1 MVASVIV
8 PGLESQQLVK
18 VECVRH
24 KVGLTALPRDDREV
38 STLLRPN
45 KSVLCLTQ
53 TFELHGELT
62 FPHFV
67 VREGLERI

>member
-1 MVASVIV
+1 MVVSETV
-8 PGLESQQLVK
+8 PGLENHQLVIS
-18 VECVRH
+18 VRH
-24 KVGLTALPRDDREV
+24 LVGLTALPRDDREV

-53 TFELHGELT
+53 TFELHRELA
-62 FPHFV
+62 FPHFI